1 MQLFNMFSLMFI
13 LSKLNKSKTIKKSI
27 NKTQKRKYITS
38 QKEIVGDVIK
48 NLQKSIV
55 DSVDID
61 QFTQKNIII
70 PKLNVYPGMNDLHAL
85 KKMGVLNETQVN
97 DINELDT
104 IIESKFPIKESTYT
118 IMELYYQLI
127 KQYDAPI
134 NNRTPYDNALLV
146 IDKLQDTRQERRIEL
161 LIKYNPTIRTHNVH
175 LAALFCNILIKI
187 NGDKNKIHQL
197 TQIIKQNKHI
207 FNANDKLVRG
217 IELDHNDKDFLLL
230 ILQTIFYS
238 IVCFFGLI
246 IFIGIVDYFRS

>member
-1 MQLFNMFSLMFI
+1 MFA
-13 LSKLNKSKTIKKSI
+13 LSKSIKPIIIKKSI
-27 NKTQKRKYITS
+27 YKLQKRKYITS
-38 QKEIVGDVIK
+38 QKEIVDDVIK

-55 DSVDID
+55 DSVGIEK
-61 QFTQKNIII
+61 FTQKNIII
-70 PKLNVYPGMNDLHAL
+70 PKLNVYPGINDLHAL
-85 KKMGVLNETQVN
+85 KSLGVLNETQVN

-104 IIESKFPIKESTYT
+104 IIESKFPIKVSTYT

-146 IDKLQDTRQERRIEL
+146 IDNLQDTRQERRIEL
-161 LIKYNPTIRTHNVH
+161 LIKYNPTVRTHNVH

-187 NGDKNKIHQL
+187 NGDPNKIHQL

-207 FNANDKLVRG
+207 FNANDKLVRR
-217 IELDHNDKDFLLL
+217 IEIDHNDTDFSLFM
-230 ILQTIFYS
+230 LQTIFFS

-246 IFIGIVDYFRS
+246 LVIEIVACLRS